1 MQAAAEEYQAF
12 WTIPVSNPLQVRPR
26 GQTDLA
32 TPLLA
37 ALSQQPDLI
46 AIVSDG
52 WENDPPCGAAE
63 ILRIYRTKLDPQ
75 RRVSIVHCNPVFNSD
90 DFTLKTLS
98 PLIPTVGLRD
108 AEDLPTVLGFARFA
122 EGTALLS
129 ELEEYLAIKAQQLR
143 EK

>member
-1 MQAAAEEYQAF
+1 LLQAAAEEYQAF
-12 WTIPVSNPLQVRPR
+12 WTIPVNNPLQVTPR

-52 WENDPPCGAAE
+52 WENDPPCGVRE
-63 ILRIYRTKLDPQ
+63 ILRVYRTKW
-75 RRVSIVHCNPVFNSD
+75 RVSIIDCNPVFNSD
-90 DFTLKTLS
+90 YFTLKTIS

-122 EGTALLS
+122 EGTASLS
-129 ELEEYLAIKAQQLR
+129 ELEEYLAFKAQQLLGQTNG
-143 EK
+143 